1 MKSQQQHLEDLSE
14 IRSLMERSSRF
25 ISLSGLSGVFAG
37 IFALIGATL
46 VYQYLEISPFS
57 GQKPYYVA
65 QPGVEKWGLDYLTFF
80 LLTAGGVLFLAIST
94 GILLTVRKARKKGQ
108 KIWDKLSQRLVG
120 SALIPLVTGGIFC
133 LYLLKYGHFGFVA
146 PATLIFYGLALVNA
160 SKYTLHDIFY
170 LGLTEIGLGLLALH
184 FIGYGL
190 DFWALGFGIM
200 HIIYGSW
207 MYFKYERT

>member
-1 MKSQQQHLEDLSE
+1 MKSQQQHLEDLNE

-37 IFALIGATL
+37 IFALIGAAL
-46 VYQYLEISPFS
+46 VYQYLEVSPFAGQDSYHIAQS
-57 GQKPYYVA
+57 GA
-65 QPGVEKWGLDYLTFF
+65 EKWGLDALTFF

-94 GILLTVRKARKKGQ
+94 GIFLTVRKARKKGQ
-108 KIWDKLSQRLVG
+108 KIWDKLSQRLVV
-120 SALIPLVTGGIFC
+120 SALIPLATGGIFC
-133 LYLLKYGHFGFVA
+133 LSLLKYGLFGFVA

-170 LGLTEIGLGLLALH
+170 LGLIEIGLGLLALH

-190 DFWALGFGIM
+190 DFWAIGFGIM

-207 MYFKYERT
+207 MYFKYERA